1 MEYQVVLWPMFLA
14 SCIKIISLPLC
25 HIWLCTGL
33 LKSSGWIS
41 MKLGMLIITLLEVIN
56 FWTVKESPSGKI
68 FNRKFY
74 RGWRCTVAVTNKFT
88 TETPKCN
95 GQLPITS
102 NTLPCHRSR
111 EYSIP
116 HSPFPIRFFR
126 QIFSKTHRLAA
137 YVTDDRQAD
146 ATL

>member
-1 MEYQVVLWPMFLA
+1 
-14 SCIKIISLPLC
+14 
-25 HIWLCTGL
+25 
-33 LKSSGWIS
+33 

-56 FWTVKESPSGKI
+56 FWTVKESPSGNI
-68 FNRKFY
+68 FNR
-74 RGWRCTVAVTNKFT
+74 RCTVAVTNKFT

-116 HSPFPIRFFR
+116 NSPFPIRFFR

-137 YVTDDRQAD
+137 YVTDDRQAN